1 MSKILISFFS
11 GLYHNDEIQ
20 VGTFFDGLSKALI
33 RNGNEVLLLA
43 TDDFLPVAWN
53 GYNRPTRY
61 HKNYIQSKIKKFDPD
76 LIITFNNSFI
86 EGVERIVNC
95 PIIVWDSDTFQY
107 FNEKEK
113 LIENKDRYTFLSFS
127 TQGIKDYKKVG
138 IEKSFLVKIGSEV
151 QSKKME
157 KKYNISFIGNPFFN
171 STEKCYDFY
180 KLQNDLKKK
189 DSFFLSGVKRL
200 RILEKLLESGL
211 AIFGPREWLILQNFN
226 INFSNCY
233 KDENVFSHSHNE
245 LIYNRSNFSINIP
258 HKQNITGMPFR
269 VADIVR
275 SDSLLIT
282 EYKSD
287 FFNDLSFQKELDFLK
302 KNIVYVSENDVK
314 SKIEYL
320 TNNKQLLTELKEAQA
335 KIGKLYSWD
344 SKIKEIQ
351 EITNINIFSENKKNS
366 NLIKKEQTLRINHKN
381 DYYDFFII
389 FYIKIINFCKK
400 RFNNKFFKLIE
411 RKINYIKYKYSRS
424 LLLIKKIK
432 KNPDIKK
439 EYK

>member
-11 GLYHNDEIQ
+11 GVSQNDETQ
-20 VGTFFDGLSKALI
+20 VAPFYDGLSKALT
-33 RNGNEVLLLA
+33 RNGNKVLLLV
-43 TDDFLPVAWN
+43 TNDFLPKPWN
-53 GYNRPTRY
+53 GYNKPSRY
-61 HKNYIQSKIKKFDPD
+61 HKNYIHNKIKKFDPD
-76 LIITFNNSFI
+76 LIINFNNSFI
-86 EGVERIVNC
+86 EDVENIVDC

-113 LIENKDRYTFLSFS
+113 LIKNKDRYTFLTFS
-127 TQGIKDYKKVG
+127 SQGKKDYENVG
-138 IEKSFLVKIGSEV
+138 INKNFLVKIGSEV

-171 STEKCYDFY
+171 YTEKSFDFY
-180 KLQNDLKKK
+180 KLQNDSKKK
-189 DSFFLSGVKRL
+189 DSFYLSGVKRFK
-200 RILEKLLESGL
+200 ILEKLLKSGL

-226 INFSNCY
+226 LNFSNCY

-258 HKQNITGMPFR
+258 HEQNITGMPFR

-287 FFNDLSFQKELDFLK
+287 FFSDLLFKKELDFLK
-302 KNIVYVSENDVK
+302 RYIVYESENDVK

-320 TNNKQLLTELKEAQA
+320 TNNKQLLIELKEAQA

-351 EITNINIFSENKKNS
+351 EITSINIFDQNKNNS
-366 NLIKKEQTLRINHKN
+366 NLIKDEKPLRINYKK
-381 DYYDFFII
+381 DYYEIFFII
-389 FYIKIINFCKK
+389 YIRIFYS
-400 RFNNKFFKLIE
+400 NNKFFRFI
-411 RKINYIKYKYSRS
+411 RHKINFLKYKYLRS
-424 LLLIKKIK
+424 LLLIQKGKKDP
-432 KNPDIKK
+432 NNKK